1 MSSSE
6 LRRLL
11 LEAGLQVLY
20 RHGLRATANHVPIS
34 EAIDELDRTRGI
46 SPSMGSIFGQGRP
59 WRSVKDFQ
67 VDLLLTALADESL
80 EGPNDQSLQLVAD
93 IEDQRHRPEDERI
106 ATLVELCRFAGFLN
120 GYVPEQGKDRNW
132 TIWLA
137 IWTMSM
143 SDTER
148 GAELREPL
156 LNAQQTSQRAFL
168 ELYSV
173 VLDRLGLRIRPP
185 YTLEQFAVAAAS
197 LTDGIGLR
205 SGIDVD
211 VIAPMRSARAE
222 GEWNLMGVGLMALAL
237 EFVEAEP
244 RDDDA
249 GGGDAGQSLPS
260 S

>member
-1 MSSSE
+1 MTSSE

-11 LEAGLQVLY
+11 LEAGLRVLY

-34 EAIDELDRTRGI
+34 EAIDELDRTRGL
-46 SPSMGSIFGQGRP
+46 SPAMGSIFGQGRP

-93 IEDQRHRPEDERI
+93 IEDQRDRPPAERI
-106 ATLVELCRFAGFLN
+106 ASLVELCRFAGFLN

-148 GAELREPL
+148 GEELRAPL
-156 LNAQQTSQRAFL
+156 LRAQRTSQQAFL
-168 ELYSV
+168 DLYSI

-185 YTLEQFAVAAAS
+185 YTLEQFSMVAAS
-197 LTDGIGLR
+197 LTDGVGLR
-205 SGIDVD
+205 AGIDTG
-211 VIAPMRSARAE
+211 VITPVESPRAA

-237 EFVEAEP
+237 EFVEPNPTLGTA
-244 RDDDA
+244 DDRA
-249 GGGDAGQSLPS
+249 AAR
-260 S
+260 